1 MIRRPPRSTLFPY
14 TTLFRSVREAAERVL
29 AEDVEHV
36 RDLAESSRDLFVP
49 HARSRCPAAVF
60 IVSRVLR
67 PPRDLH
73 RHVRVRAPPG
83 GCPCT
88 TRHGRDSGD
97 LLSARLDRASSEVA
111 GQGAAR
117 VPVLREGVA
126 IYHARGDVAHVPP
139 VRSRHSRFGEAR
151 VRILS
156 GHTSGPGGVGGHSVR
171 GGGDPSH
178 RDRVPDAG
186 VLWSD
191 GSQSYRALPRLRIDS
206 DGCHEGDRTPL
217 ALGRAYHREN

>member
-36 RDLAESSRDLFVP
+36 RNLAESSRDLFVP

-111 GQGAAR
+111 GKSAPR
-117 VPVLREGVA
+117 
-126 IYHARGDVAHVPP
+126 
-139 VRSRHSRFGEAR
+139 
-151 VRILS
+151 
-156 GHTSGPGGVGGHSVR
+156 GPGLR
-171 GGGDPSH
+171 GGGAIYYAPGD
-178 RDRVPDAG
+178 VPP
-186 VLWSD
+186 
-191 GSQSYRALPRLRIDS
+191 LPPGPARHSPFGADRLRVLS
-206 DGCHEGDRTPL
+206 
-217 ALGRAYHREN
+217 

>member
-88 TRHGRDSGD
+88 TRRGRGSGD
-97 LLSARLDRASSEVA
+97 LLAARIDRASRELA

-126 IYHARGDVAHVPP
+126 IYHARGDVAPRPP
-139 VRSRHSRFGEAR
+139 VPA
-151 VRILS
+151 
-156 GHTSGPGGVGGHSVR
+156 P
-171 GGGDPSH
+171 PS
-178 RDRVPDAG
+178 
-186 VLWSD
+186 
-191 GSQSYRALPRLRIDS
+191 
-206 DGCHEGDRTPL
+206 PL
-217 ALGRAYHREN
+217 AGARGPDP